1 MRTLLRRST
10 ALACAGAVAFATAV
24 LTAPTASA
32 AGVLNVSKTTG
43 LAVGDTVTVSA
54 KGLSASQGF
63 APLGLC
69 KPTPTGPTD
78 CETSADSAHIGKT
91 DASGVWHASSDNATS
106 VKITIKAKAGGVSCT
121 QAPGACVIA
130 VFITATKEMVQVPLT
145 VSAGG
150 GTPSTSPSPSAT
162 ASSASSGGNSASS
175 GGGSASSGGGSASSG
190 GGSSDTSAGGASGT
204 EDSLAHTGS
213 IDGIPVG
220 LLAAATLVLC
230 GGSALL
236 LMPRR
241 RRD

>member
-1 MRTLLRRST
+1 MRTVLRRST

-24 LTAPTASA
+24 LSAPTASA
-32 AGVLNVSKTTG
+32 AGVLTVSKTTG

-69 KPTPTGPTD
+69 KPTPAGPTN
-78 CETSADSAHIGKT
+78 CETSADSAYIGKT
-91 DASGVWHASSDNATS
+91 DGSGVWHASSDNATS

-145 VSAGG
+145 VTAGG

-162 ASSASSGGNSASS
+162 ASSTGSDGGS
-175 GGGSASSGGGSASSG
+175 GGGSAASG
-190 GGSSDTSAGGASGT
+190 GGSSDTSAGGAAGGG
-204 EDSLAHTGS
+204 DSLAHTGS

-220 LLAAATLVLC
+220 LLAAGTLVLC

>member
-1 MRTLLRRST
+1 MRTVLRRST

-32 AGVLNVSKTTG
+32 AGVLTVSKTTG
-43 LAVGDTVTVSA
+43 IAVGDTVTVSA

-69 KPTPTGPTD
+69 KPTPSGPTD
-78 CETSADSAHIGKT
+78 CETSADAAYIGKT

-106 VKITIKAKAGGVSCT
+106 VKITIKEKAGGVSCT

-150 GTPSTSPSPSAT
+150 GTPSPGPSPSAT
-162 ASSASSGGNSASS
+162 ASSD
-175 GGGSASSGGGSASSG
+175 GGSASSGGGSASSG
-190 GGSSDTSAGGASGT
+190 GGSSDTSAGGASGS

-213 IDGIPVG
+213 LDGIPAG
-220 LLAAATLVLC
+220 LLAAGTLVLC

-241 RRD
+241 RRG

>member
-1 MRTLLRRST
+1 MRTALCRST

-32 AGVLNVSKTTG
+32 AGVLTVSKTTG

-69 KPTPTGPTD
+69 KPTPAGPTD
-78 CETSADSAHIGKT
+78 CETSADSAYIGKT
-91 DASGVWHASSDNATS
+91 DGSGVWHAASDNATS
-106 VKITIKAKAGGVSCT
+106 VKITIKAKAGGASCT

-145 VSAGG
+145 VTAGG

-162 ASSASSGGNSASS
+162 ASSTGS
-175 GGGSASSGGGSASSG
+175 GGGSAASG
-190 GGSSDTSAGGASGT
+190 GGSSDTSAGGASGGG
-204 EDSLAHTGS
+204 DSLAHTGS

-220 LLAAATLVLC
+220 LLAAGTLVLC